1 MRTADVRFGSLADIL
16 RCGSHVR
23 SYPESGHWLGHSFK
37 MTLENSPHIEPR
49 RCVARLI
56 DALEKEAS
64 MIRTIVIATALVLA
78 TPVISN
84 AYSFNYSANY
94 SPNYSANYRPPSA
107 TVGSNQ
113 KGPVGQKTRLS

>member
-1 MRTADVRFGSLADIL
+1 
-16 RCGSHVR
+16 
-23 SYPESGHWLGHSFK
+23 
-37 MTLENSPHIEPR
+37 
-49 RCVARLI
+49 
-56 DALEKEAS
+56 

-84 AYSFNYSANY
+84 AYSFNY